1 MQSDA
6 AAVLGIGSAAFA
18 LGFGLLW
25 TLFRTL
31 GKRVG
36 LVAQFAVLVLALVL
50 TIGWT
55 WRRMPSSLPTGVVP
69 WIALVIFWGGLVYL
83 QLSTFFTLFRDGGPT
98 VLLFHFIESGPGG
111 RRTRQEI
118 HHRFRDLPVLSQRI
132 QSLLDSGSV
141 ARGPDGRMRVT
152 PRGRILVTVADACSR
167 LLGQS
172 WGG

>member
-6 AAVLGIGSAAFA
+6 AGILGIGLGAFA

-25 TLFRTL
+25 MLYRTL
-31 GKRVG
+31 GKRVSLG
-36 LVAQFAVLVLALVL
+36 FQFAVLVLALGL
-50 TIGWT
+50 TLAGAWY
-55 WRRMPSSLPTGVVP
+55 RMPTALPTGVVP

-118 HHRFRDLPVLSQRI
+118 HDRFRDLPVLSQRI
-132 QSLLDSGSV
+132 QSLIDSGSV